1 MQIYGDIF
9 VLVSVIGRYK
19 CLLHKAIMSLV
30 VVDLGS
36 AEEQQV
42 GMKAFPW

>member
-1 MQIYGDIF
+1 MQISGDIF
-9 VLVSVIGRYK
+9 ILVSIIERYR
-19 CLLHKAIMSLV
+19 CVPPEVIMSLV

-42 GMKAFPW
+42 GMKAFAW